1 MKISRQK
8 LVRIV
13 KALRGRRIGV
23 VGDLMLDRY
32 IWGQAGRL
40 SPEAPV
46 PVVEFVEEEG
56 VAGGAGN
63 VASNLAALGARVTLF
78 GVVGGDEFA
87 PHVTCCLRQR
97 GISEKG
103 ILADPSR
110 KTTVKT
116 RIVAGHQQVVR
127 VDRETRVPLAREL
140 EERLIGRVIAG
151 LRSLPALILSD
162 YDKGVVTDELSR
174 RVLAA
179 CDRLR
184 RPSFV
189 KPKWSRQAQ
198 YPKATTIVL
207 NRAEAGFLVSSML
220 EDEEAVEEAGHKLL
234 EHFGCQALI
243 ITRGARGM
251 NLFEPEEKKSYHV
264 PATTQD
270 LPHGKLGLDRR
281 AGGRQVFDVTGAGDT
296 VVATL
301 ALAVTA
307 GATLREAA
315 VLANAAA
322 GIVVGKLGTA
332 TVSAAELIVAVR
344 NLP

>member
-1 MKISRQK
+1 MKTSRER
-8 LVRIV
+8 LVHLV
-13 KALRGRRIGV
+13 KALRGRRMGV

-32 IWGQAGRL
+32 IWGRAGRL

-63 VASNLAALGARVTLF
+63 VAGNLAALGARVTLY
-78 GVVGGDEFA
+78 GVVGPDEFA
-87 PHVTCCLRQR
+87 PLLMRCLRQR

-103 ILADPSR
+103 ILVDASR

-116 RIVAGHQQVVR
+116 RIVAGHQHVVR

-140 EERLIGRVIAG
+140 EERLIRSVIAG
-151 LRSLPALILSD
+151 LRSMQALILSD

-174 RVLAA
+174 RVLGA
-179 CDRLR
+179 CDRLG

-198 YPKATTIVL
+198 YPKVTTIVL
-207 NRAEAGFLVSSML
+207 NRAEASFLVSSLL
-220 EDEEAVEEAGHKLL
+220 EDEDAIEEAGHKLL
-234 EHFGCQALI
+234 AHFGCSALI
-243 ITRGARGM
+243 ITRGEQGM
-251 NLFEPEEKKSYHV
+251 NVFEPEAKSFHV
-264 PATTQD
+264 PASSQD

-296 VVATL
+296 VLATL
-301 ALAVTA
+301 ALAVSA

-332 TVSAAELIVAVR
+332 TVSAAELLATLR
-344 NLP
+344 DLS

>member
-1 MKISRQK
+1 M
-8 LVRIV
+8 
-13 KALRGRRIGV
+13 GV
-23 VGDLMLDRY
+23 VGDVMLDRY

-46 PVVEFVEEEG
+46 PVVEFAEEEG

-63 VASNLAALGARVTLF
+63 VAGNLAALGARVTLY
-78 GVVGGDEFA
+78 GVVGPDEFA
-87 PHVTCCLRQR
+87 PLLTRCLRER

-103 ILADPSR
+103 ILVDASR

-116 RIVAGHQQVVR
+116 RIVAGHQHVVR

-140 EERLIGRVIAG
+140 EERLIRSVIAG
-151 LRSLPALILSD
+151 MRSMQALILSD

-174 RVLAA
+174 RVLGA
-179 CDRLR
+179 CDRLG

-207 NRAEAGFLVSSML
+207 NRAEAGFLVSSLL
-220 EDEEAVEEAGHKLL
+220 EDADAIEEAGHKLL
-234 EHFGCQALI
+234 AHFGCSALI
-243 ITRGARGM
+243 ITRGEQGM
-251 NLFEPEEKKSYHV
+251 NVFEPEAKKSFHV
-264 PATTQD
+264 PASSQD
-270 LPHGKLGLDRR
+270 LPRRKLGLDRR

-332 TVSAAELIVAVR
+332 TVSAAELLAA
-344 NLP
+344 LGDLA